1 MSATRNVQGRSR
13 LGMGSRVNQAV
24 GPFIPS
30 QVSGNVALSCR
41 HRGCNRV
48 PCLCLPCAEVVY
60 NSELPAQICNKGTTS
75 SLRDLAC
82 GCEVP
87 VLVYADQCTVSR
99 YCNVALLV
107 QSGGACCSAQPR
119 TRTWRRFD
127 ILRMTH
133 QAVDC
138 CMS

>member
-30 QVSGNVALSCR
+30 QVSGNVALSC
-41 HRGCNRV
+41 NRV

-60 NSELPAQICNKGTTS
+60 NSELPAQICNKETTPCP
-75 SLRDLAC
+75 RDLAC

-87 VLVYADQCTVSR
+87 VLVYADQCTVS
-99 YCNVALLV
+99 
-107 QSGGACCSAQPR
+107 
-119 TRTWRRFD
+119 
-127 ILRMTH
+127 
-133 QAVDC
+133 
-138 CMS
+138 